1 MTLDELHALY
11 LRQKVKNAVIA
22 FDALSG
28 GWVVEFKG
36 AFGLAPLTDA
46 KGCRVTFPHELAA
59 EEAISWVGECP
70 IQIENEQRHHEP

>member
-11 LRQKVKNAVIA
+11 LRKQVKKAVIA

-28 GWVVEFKG
+28 GWVVEFQG

-46 KGCRVTFPHELAA
+46 KGCRVTFAHELAA

-70 IQIENEQRHHEP
+70 IHIEDEQRHHET

>member
-11 LRQKVKNAVIA
+11 LRQQVKKAVIA

-28 GWVVEFKG
+28 GWVADEFKG

-46 KGCRVTFPHELAA
+46 KGCRATVSP
-59 EEAISWVGECP
+59 
-70 IQIENEQRHHEP
+70 